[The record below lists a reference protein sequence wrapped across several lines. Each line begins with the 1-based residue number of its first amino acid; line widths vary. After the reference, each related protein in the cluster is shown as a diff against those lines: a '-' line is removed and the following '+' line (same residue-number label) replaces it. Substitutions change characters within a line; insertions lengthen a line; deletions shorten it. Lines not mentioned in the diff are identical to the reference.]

1 MTVKVILMKDV
12 KALGKKGDVKE
23 VADGY
28 ARNFLFP
35 RSLAME
41 ASAGNMKNLDQEKQ
55 VAKHRKDIEEANARE
70 LAERLNKVEV
80 LFKVKV
86 GEGGRLFG
94 SITGK
99 EIAEEI
105 RRVSG
110 LAVDKK
116 QIELGEVIKTLGQH
130 TVDIKLYPGVS
141 AKTKVTVEP
150 E

>member
-1 MTVKVILMKDV
+1 MKVILLKDV

-41 ASAGNMKNLDQEKQ
+41 ASTGNMKNLDQEKQ
-55 VAKHRKDIEEANARE
+55 AAKHRKELEEANARE
-70 LAERLNKVEV
+70 LAGRLGQVEV

-105 RRVSG
+105 RRASG
-110 LAVDKK
+110 IAVDKK

-130 TVDIKLYPGVS
+130 TVDIKLYPGVT
-141 AKTKVTVEP
+141 AKVKVNVNAE
-150 E
+150 

>member
-1 MTVKVILMKDV
+1 MKVILMKDV

-28 ARNFLFP
+28 ARNYLFP
-35 RSLAME
+35 RSLAVE
-41 ASAGNMKNLDQEKQ
+41 ASTGNMKNLDQEKQ
-55 VAKHRKDIEEANARE
+55 TAKHRKEVEEAKARE

-80 LFKVKV
+80 TFKVKV

-105 RRVSG
+105 KRVSG
-110 LAVDKK
+110 IGVDKK
-116 QIELGEVIKTLGQH
+116 QIELDEVIKTLGQH
-130 TVDIKLYPGVS
+130 PVGIKLYPGVV
-141 AKTKVTVEP
+141 AKVSIRVIAE
-150 E
+150 